1 MYDYS
6 GWIVRSTAGHDKGT
20 LLCVVGVDQEERLL
34 LVADGKTRGART
46 PKRKKLGHVAV
57 LDRGTFGHPAVRSL
71 LEHRQVSDSELRRAL
86 AMFRDELAAN
96 GQGR

>member
-6 GWIVRSTAGHDKGT
+6 GWIVRSAAGHDKGT
-20 LLCVVGVDQEERLL
+20 LLCVVGTAGEEHLL
-34 LVADGKTRGART
+34 LVADGKTRKARS

-57 LDRGTFGHPAVRSL
+57 LDKGTFGHPAVL
-71 LEHRQVSDSELRRAL
+71 KLKEHREVSDSELRRAL
-86 AMFRDELAAN
+86 AVFRDELAAN